1 MGNKLKRFKEEHPEY
16 SSAGVKDRINQF
28 KQDHRGGT
36 LEYTKKGT
44 INAFRFLGSK
54 KQQTKQIWD
63 KKRDQQCQICGILPN
78 KYGFYDYSKIDYTNP
93 IVELE
98 YFLSDPRNRHA
109 VSATR
114 DLEER
119 KNYLNY
125 HLSPEAV
132 ELYWHPET
140 GAKWDKSGTPY
151 EPPTIPYYELTFD
164 KAEVVGDAR
173 VQLGLKREGFGNRPK
188 KNKKDINP

>member
-1 MGNKLKRFKEEHPEY
+1 MGSKLRKLKEKNPDY
-16 SSAGVKDRINQF
+16 DSSGVKDKINQWR
-28 KQDHRGGT
+28 QEQRGGT
-36 LEYTKKGT
+36 LGYTKKGVV
-44 INAFRFLGSK
+44 NAMRFLGSK
-54 KQQTKQIWD
+54 KQQKKQIWD
-63 KKRDQQCQICGILPN
+63 KKRDQQCQVCGILPN

-119 KNYLNY
+119 KNYLEY

-132 ELYWHPET
+132 ELYWHPEA

-151 EPPTIPYYELTFD
+151 KPPTIPYYELTFD

-173 VQLGLKREGFGNRPK
+173 EALGLKREGFGNRPK
-188 KNKKDINP
+188 KDKQERSE